1 MEPAVD
7 NADFV
12 EQREVLLESIK
23 RDEQEVR
30 GAIEELTAAARL
42 QLNVRKYVEEFP
54 LTWLI
59 GSFLI
64 GLWVGSRAVG
74 APNRRQI

>member
-1 MEPAVD
+1 MD

>member
-30 GAIEELTAAARL
+30 GAIQELTAAARL
-42 QLNVRKYVEEFP
+42 QLNVRKCVEEFP

-74 APNRRQI
+74 APEKR